1 MARDGSGTYTR
12 VSNSFSNPTAGTA
25 ISPTDAD
32 ALFDDLETEM
42 TDSLS
47 RSGKGGMSADL
58 DMNNNDI
65 NEIKTAVFQGS
76 TSGNTTVQA
85 TAIAGTTTLTLPAA
99 TDTLVGKATT
109 DTFTNKTIDT
119 AGTNTIKV
127 NGNTLS
133 ASAGTATVTV
143 PNSTDTLVGRAT
155 TDTLTN
161 KTISGSN
168 NTISG
173 VALASLASQAAYTIV
188 GNATGSS
195 ASPSAVDIAA
205 LTTKA
210 SPAAGDYILI
220 SDQAASGE
228 LKKAAVSSIASAGSV
243 SSIAGNT
250 GAFTLSGLLTN
261 SVNDLRVTAA
271 TKAEQETGSSTT
283 VAVTPGRQHNHDSAA
298 KAWAIF
304 AGSTGTVQTSYGV
317 TSVSRSGAGQYVL
330 TFSTAFA
337 SAVNYICIGSTE
349 HNAANTFVKFG
360 AGAGKTTTT
369 ITIYVLNTAGT
380 LTDPD
385 YVNVTFFGRQ

>member
-12 VSNSFSNPTAGTA
+12 VSNSFSNPTAGTT

-32 ALFDDLETEM
+32 ALFDDIETEL

-109 DTFTNKTIDT
+109 DTLTNKTIDT

-127 NGNTLS
+127 NGNTLA
-133 ASAGTATVTV
+133 ASAGTATVTI
-143 PNSTDTLVGRAT
+143 PNSTDTLVGKAT

-161 KTISGSN
+161 KTISGSS
-168 NTISG
+168 NTLSN
-173 VALASLASQAAYTIV
+173 VALTSLASQAAYTIV

-195 ASPSAVDIAA
+195 AAPTAIDIAA

-210 SPAAGDYILI
+210 SPAAGDWALI
-220 SDQAASGE
+220 SDQAAGGA
-228 LKKAAVSSIASAGSV
+228 LKKADVGALAAAGSV

-250 GAFTLSGLLTN
+250 GAFTLSGMLTN

-283 VAVTPGRQHNHDSAA
+283 VVNFT
-298 KAWAIF
+298 
-304 AGSTGTVQTSYGV
+304 
-317 TSVSRSGAGQYVL
+317 
-330 TFSTAFA
+330 TAFA
-337 SAVNYICIGSTE
+337 NTNYIGIGSIEDVGSNGIIKTS
-349 HNAANTFVKFG
+349 AAT
-360 AGAGKTTTT
+360 KTTSALPVLAVDFTQTT
-369 ITIYVLNTAGT
+369 Y
-380 LTDPD
+380 DPAVVVVVC
-385 YVNVTFFGRQ
+385 YGRQ

>member
-12 VSNSFSNPTAGTA
+12 VSNSFSNPVAGTT

-32 ALFDDLETEM
+32 ALFDDIETEL

-109 DTFTNKTIDT
+109 DTLTNKTIDT

-127 NGNTLS
+127 NGNTLA
-133 ASAGTATVTV
+133 ASAGTATVTI
-143 PNSTDTLVGRAT
+143 PNSTDTLVGKAT

-161 KTISGSN
+161 KTISGSS
-168 NTISG
+168 NTLSN
-173 VALASLASQAAYTIV
+173 VALTSLASQAAYTIV

-195 ASPSAVDIAA
+195 AAPTAVDIAA

-210 SPAAGDYILI
+210 SPAAGDWALI
-220 SDQAASGE
+220 SDQAAGGA
-228 LKKAAVSSIASAGSV
+228 LKKADVGALAAAGSV

-250 GAFTLSGLLTN
+250 GAFTLSGMLTN

-283 VAVTPGRQHNHDSAA
+283 VAVTPGRQHNHDSAV
-298 KAWAIF
+298 KAWVRF
-304 AGSTGTVQTSYGV
+304 TGSTGAITGTAYNVS
-317 TSVSRSGAGQYVL
+317 SVSRSAAGTYVINF
-330 TFSTAFA
+330 TTAFA
-337 SAVNYICIGSTE
+337 NTNYIGIGSIEDVGSNGIIKTS
-349 HNAANTFVKFG
+349 AAT
-360 AGAGKTTTT
+360 KTTSALPVLAVDFTQTT
-369 ITIYVLNTAGT
+369 Y
-380 LTDPD
+380 DPAVVVVVC
-385 YVNVTFFGRQ
+385 YGRQ

>member
-109 DTFTNKTIDT
+109 DTLTNKTIDT

-195 ASPSAVDIAA
+195 ASPTAVDIAA

-220 SDQAASGE
+220 SDQAASGA

-317 TSVSRSGAGQYVL
+317 TGVSRSGAGQYVL

>member
-12 VSNSFSNPTAGTA
+12 VSNSFSNPVAGTT

-32 ALFDDLETEM
+32 ALFDDIETEL

-109 DTFTNKTIDT
+109 DTLTNKTIDT

-127 NGNTLS
+127 NGNTLA
-133 ASAGTATVTV
+133 ASAGTATVTI
-143 PNSTDTLVGRAT
+143 PNSTDTLVGKAT

-161 KTISGSN
+161 KTISGASN
-168 NTISG
+168 TLSN
-173 VALASLASQAAYTIV
+173 VALTSMASQAAYTIV

-195 ASPSAVDIAA
+195 AAPTAVDIAV
-205 LTTKA
+205 LTEKV
-210 SPAAGDYILI
+210 SPTAADYLLL
-220 SDQAASGE
+220 SDQAASGAW
-228 LKKAAVSSIASAGSV
+228 KKVAVSSVASAGSV

-261 SVNDLRVTAA
+261 STNDLQVNAA
-271 TKAEQETGSSTT
+271 SKAQQETGSSTT

-298 KAWAIF
+298 KSFGYATVSGTTLTNQKTYNMTLAR
-304 AGSTGTVQTSYGV
+304 TGVGTYTA
-317 TSVSRSGAGQYVL
+317 TM
-330 TFSTAFA
+330 STAFDSANYAVVILA
-337 SAVNYICIGSTE
+337 SKSASIMFPAITSQTSTVV
-349 HNAANTFVKFG
+349 AF
-360 AGAGKTTTT
+360 T
-369 ITIYVLNTAGT
+369 IFIAPGFTA
-380 LTDPD
+380 DEPD
-385 YVNVTFFGRQ
+385 KISVVCYGRQ